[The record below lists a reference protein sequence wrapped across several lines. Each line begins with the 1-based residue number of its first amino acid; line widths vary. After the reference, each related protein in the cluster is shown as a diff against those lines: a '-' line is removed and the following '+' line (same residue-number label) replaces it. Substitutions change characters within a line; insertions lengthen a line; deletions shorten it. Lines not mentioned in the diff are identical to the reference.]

1 MRFLVV
7 GAGAIGG
14 YFGGRLVQKG
24 EDVTFL
30 VRPSKQRQ
38 LADHGLQV
46 KSVHGDFHTPIR
58 TITYGDQAEPF
69 DCILL
74 SVKAYHLSGLLSDLA
89 PYVGEHTLILPL
101 LNGYDHFNVLGNH
114 FGREKVLGGLC
125 YIESTLDEEGT
136 IIQSSPF
143 HRIVFGE
150 WTGGVSERSQR
161 LFSHLDGAG
170 FTVVLSED
178 IQRVVWQKY
187 VFISSFSGIT
197 TFMESPVGPI
207 LQTPEAMSVYSLLLK
222 EIVTIARSAG
232 MPVDPDLES
241 TTLQT
246 MISMQPSMMS
256 SMQRDMQK
264 RLPIEAD
271 HLHGF
276 LLALAAPDQGDYPIL
291 QTVYARL
298 KVYERNVFPPA
309 EKE

>member
-7 GAGAIGG
+7 GAGAVGG

-38 LADHGLQV
+38 LADHGLKV

-74 SVKAYHLSGLLSDLA
+74 SVKAYHLPGLLTDIA

-101 LNGYDHFNVLGNH
+101 LNGYDHFGTLANH
-114 FGREKVLGGLC
+114 FGPEKVLGGLC
-125 YIESTLDEEGT
+125 YIESTLDDEGT
-136 IIQSSPF
+136 IIQTSPF

-150 WTGGVSERSQR
+150 LSGGGSERSQQ
-161 LFSHLDGAG
+161 LFSHLDQAG

-178 IQRVVWQKY
+178 IQRVIWQKY
-187 VFISSFSGIT
+187 VFIASFSGIT

-207 LQTPEAMSVYSLLLK
+207 LHTPEAMEIYSRLLK
-222 EIVTIARSAG
+222 EIVTLARRAG
-232 MPVDPDLES
+232 MPVDSDLEA

-246 MISMQPSMMS
+246 MVSLQPSMMS

-264 RLPIEAD
+264 QLPIEAD

-276 LLALAAPDQGDYPIL
+276 LLALAASDKGDYPIL

-298 KVYERNVFPPA
+298 KVYERVVFPPA
-309 EKE
+309 E